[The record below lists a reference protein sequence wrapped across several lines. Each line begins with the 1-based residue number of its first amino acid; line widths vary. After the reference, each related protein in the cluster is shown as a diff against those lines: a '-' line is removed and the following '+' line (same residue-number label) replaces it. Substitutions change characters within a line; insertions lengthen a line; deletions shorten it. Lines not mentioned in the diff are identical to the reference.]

1 MKRTKK
7 GFSIIVS
14 AFSILLILASSISAT
29 FAWFTASR
37 KVDVLANGFEVT
49 LPPHQEASFYYLNK
63 NYNETLNEYSGYEVQ
78 KLSDAEKIAYTKV
91 EDKTTQESP
100 TSTKDIWPNHQLT
113 YAIVF
118 TPYKTGNYTFRL
130 NEWDED
136 VSKTKIVKD
145 KKTGLR
151 LSYAIDMFAQ
161 IYDYDGDFSESKEFL
176 ADSTLETQFT
186 STPDKV
192 ADQQKDFVTCE
203 VKDTTKTK
211 VIFFTILFSNASST
225 YYEKVTTSTENDS
238 SSSNIEYYVQNDDS
252 SEESNCYEGLKFYV
266 KKFELVA
273 PQS

>member
-63 NYNETLNEYSGYEVQ
+63 NYNQTLAEYSGYEVQ
-78 KLSDAEKIAYTKV
+78 TLTDEEKIAYTKV
-91 EDKTTQESP
+91 DKTTKESP

-136 VSKTKIVKD
+136 VSETKIVKD

-161 IYDYDGDFSESKEFL
+161 IYDYDGDFSKSKEFL
-176 ADSTLETQFT
+176 ADTTLQTQFT

-192 ADQQKDFVTCE
+192 ADQRKDFVTCDVE
-203 VKDTTKTK
+203 DTTKTK

-225 YYEKVTTSTENDS
+225 YYEKDTTSTENDS
-238 SSSNIEYYVQNDDS
+238 SSSNIEYYVQKDDS

>member
-1 MKRTKK
+1 MKRTNK

-63 NYNETLNEYSGYEVQ
+63 NYNETLEEYSGYEVQ
-78 KLSDAEKIAYTKV
+78 KLSVSEKTAYTKV
-91 EDKTTQESP
+91 EEKKTKESP

-145 KKTGLR
+145 KNTGLR

-161 IYDYDGDFSESKEFL
+161 IYDYDENFSKSKDFL

>member
-1 MKRTKK
+1 MKRTNK

-63 NYNETLNEYSGYEVQ
+63 NYNETLEEYSGYEVQ
-78 KLSDAEKIAYTKV
+78 KLSVSEKTAYTKV
-91 EDKTTQESP
+91 EEKKTKESP
-100 TSTKDIWPNHQLT
+100 TCTKDIWPNHQLT

-130 NEWDED
+130 NEWYED
-136 VSKTKIVKD
+136 VSKTKIVKE
-145 KKTGLR
+145 KNTGLR

-176 ADSTLETQFT
+176 ADSTLETKFT
-186 STPDKV
+186 STPDNV
-192 ADQQKDFVTCE
+192 AGQRTDFVTCE
-203 VKDTTKTK
+203 VGDTTKTK

-225 YYEKVTTSTENDS
+225 YYEKETTSTVNDS
-238 SSSNIEYYVQNDDS
+238 SSSNIEYYVQKDDS